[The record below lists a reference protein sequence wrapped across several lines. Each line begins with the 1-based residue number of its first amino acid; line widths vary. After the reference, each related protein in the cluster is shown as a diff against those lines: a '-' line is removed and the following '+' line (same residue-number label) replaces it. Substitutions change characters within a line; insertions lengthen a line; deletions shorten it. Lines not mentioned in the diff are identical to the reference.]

1 MRTIGSLTAAVTVAA
16 IALGATAK
24 LGARQGGGQQ
34 QGAAA
39 RSNTPTGSV
48 DTDED
53 GQPRTL
59 PKLPAGMTTQM
70 IVQGDSIFHG
80 KAACYTCHGADATG
94 MPASGS
100 GITRGVAFI
109 PNEWQPIDSLI
120 TAGISEDITRSPIA
134 MPPKGAQSNLTP
146 DEIKLV
152 AAYVWAIAHVRGEPW
167 PGGHRTHEQAG
178 GQGTAASTPA
188 TTPAGAPAPKK
199 P

>member
-1 MRTIGSLTAAVTVAA
+1 MTRTIGSLALAFGA
-16 IALGATAK
+16 IALGSVAK
-24 LGARQGGGQQ
+24 LAAPQGGGQQ
-34 QGAAA
+34 PSAAGRSSMTTGA
-39 RSNTPTGSV
+39 P

-53 GQPRTL
+53 AQPRTL

-80 KAACYTCHGADATG
+80 KGGCVTCHGADATG

-100 GITRGVAFI
+100 GLTRGVAFI

-120 TAGISEDITRSPIA
+120 TAGISEALTRSPIA
-134 MPPKGAQSNLTP
+134 MPAKGAQSNLTA
-146 DEIKLV
+146 DETKLV

-167 PGGHRTHEQAG
+167 PGGHRTHEQAV
-178 GQGTAASTPA
+178 GQAAPA
-188 TTPAGAPAPKK
+188 APAPAPAGAAAKK